1 MDSGG
6 EKKELMFKDGGW
18 WLGVAGGEKREPVLK
33 HVGIGGIGRWGKEAE
48 VSWYKVRW
56 VDVGGDGEKGS
67 MS

>member
-48 VSWYKVRW
+48 V
-56 VDVGGDGEKGS
+56 
-67 MS
+67 